1 MNQHALIIALSATI
15 VELNTQVVGLQESLD
30 EQATIIDNGFIRF
43 SDQEELISSLRHNLS
58 SANSE
63 TDRTWADLDRTRAQ
77 VVELENQLRAFRTQD
92 PAIRQ
97 KAADYMAT
105 TGHTL
110 RSTYPGCE
118 HQFDKIGCIK
128 VVREITG
135 FGLKDAKDFVENWA
149 TNNPG
154 KCQDDKPASNCG

>member
-105 TGHTL
+105 TGQHL
-110 RSTYPGCE
+110 RSTYPGSKG
-118 HQFDKIGCIK
+118 QFDKIGCIK

-135 FGLKDAKDFVENWA
+135 QGLKESKDFVEGWMA
-149 TNNPG
+149 DHPDT
-154 KCQDDKPASNCG
+154 CQNDKVG